1 MTRESADRRA
11 TAREKTRDIRA
22 VNPATPFSS
31 LINTHTHTQTATRE
45 WFYEENPARSGDTQR
60 IAWMLLNFD
69 DFYFDKYRREYHRV
83 IAKALEL
90 FPHLQEMSLE
100 LAKTRWEHNVALY
113 NGTSVL
119 SSL

>member
-1 MTRESADRRA
+1 
-11 TAREKTRDIRA
+11 
-22 VNPATPFSS
+22 
-31 LINTHTHTQTATRE
+31 
-45 WFYEENPARSGDTQR
+45 
-60 IAWMLLNFD
+60 MLLNFD

>member
-1 MTRESADRRA
+1 MRIAGRPHDKNERY
-11 TAREKTRDIRA
+11 
-22 VNPATPFSS
+22 PSS
-31 LINTHTHTQTATRE
+31 DSLHTLLYHIHLQTATRE
-45 WFYEENPARSGDTQR
+45 WFYEENPARSGDTQL
-60 IAWMLLNFD
+60 IAWMLLDLD

-90 FPHLQEMSLE
+90 FPFLQFMTLE
-100 LAKTRWEHNVALY
+100 LAETRWDRNDALY